1 MKKLRL
7 RAAVALAVLAL
18 ILIFSILAPVIAPCD
33 PYRSDLTQ
41 VLAAPSSEHLLGTD
55 NIGRDL
61 FSRILYGGRQSIVLA
76 LAATTLSMAVG
87 CLVGLLSG
95 YYGGRVDAVITTV
108 SNVFQ
113 GLPGL
118 TLMIAVAGLMG
129 SGMVSMLT
137 AIVINSW
144 VGFSRIVRGEVM
156 KIKQESYIDGL
167 RTVGAGNHRILFAH
181 IAPNLLGTICVV
193 FATRVAGVVISVA
206 SLSYLG
212 LGLQPP
218 TPDWGVM
225 ISDARAYFRRRP
237 LLVIAPGA
245 CIVLLS
251 LCVNILADE
260 LRDRFDVRKD
270 NLKNV

>member
-33 PYRSDLTQ
+33 PYRSNLTQ

-167 RTVGAGNHRILFAH
+167 RTVGAGNPRILFAH

-270 NLKNV
+270 NLKNM

>member
-18 ILIFSILAPVIAPCD
+18 ILIFSVLAPVIAPCD

-167 RTVGAGNHRILFAH
+167 RTVGAGNLRILFAH

-218 TPDWGVM
+218 TPERSSDPYNS
-225 ISDARAYFRRRP
+225 ISWDDP
-237 LLVIAPGA
+237 
-245 CIVLLS
+245 S
-251 LCVNILADE
+251 
-260 LRDRFDVRKD
+260 
-270 NLKNV
+270 